1 MNIFAKFRI
10 HAVVFCQDL
19 LFVWEPADL
28 AMSWHLDPVFQN
40 EGRKF

>member
-1 MNIFAKFRI
+1 MSSMSAMSLSASNAL
-10 HAVVFCQDL
+10 AM
-19 LFVWEPADL
+19 PADL